1 MNAWLSMTVGALL
14 SIVTVAA
21 EDSPAATQ
29 AAKDAQ
35 TVTIVGCLVQGDPT
49 AGRSDRPATA
59 SGASTDFFIRTPT
72 VAIPTGST
80 VAVGKPGT
88 TSTATSAGTPTTDSF
103 YRVTGLAVEQL
114 RPHIGHRV
122 EVRGQLA
129 PDTSSPSASAKTTV
143 DAGGRATTT
152 VETRPVIAGSL
163 RATTIKMVSASCSER
178 G

>member
-1 MNAWLSMTVGALL
+1 MSHAWLSISVGALL
-14 SIVTVAA
+14 SVVTVAA
-21 EDSPAATQ
+21 QDPAAATQ

-35 TVTIVGCLVQGDPT
+35 TIVGCLVQGDPT
-49 AGRSDRPATA
+49 AERGDRPRGA
-59 SGASTDFFIRTPT
+59 SGTSADFFVRTPT

-103 YRVTGLAVEQL
+103 YRVTGLDVEQL

-122 EVRGQLA
+122 EVRGQLTA
-129 PDTSSPSASAKTTV
+129 DAASKTASAKTTV
-143 DAGGRATTT
+143 DSAGRATTT

-163 RATTIKMVSASCSER
+163 RATTIKMVSASCS
-178 G
+178 